1 MEGLMQYVQVCSLRV
16 VVGMVGCVVVRAT
29 RMQIIN
35 NFRGN
40 SGLRGTSIKH
50 YDHNTCVKDFP

>member
-1 MEGLMQYVQVCSLRV
+1 MQYVQVCSLRE
-16 VVGMVGCVVVRAT
+16 VVGMGGGVVVRPI

-50 YDHNTCVKDFP
+50 YDHETCVKDFP

>member
-1 MEGLMQYVQVCSLRV
+1 MHYVQVSSLRV
-16 VVGMVGCVVVRAT
+16 VVGMGGGVVVRAI

-40 SGLRGTSIKH
+40 SGLRDTSIKH
-50 YDHNTCVKDFP
+50 YDHETCVKDFNNM